1 LRDQELVKWRL
12 EIWRCLGT
20 FPDGESVR
28 HRIAEVLA
36 GAVAADRVTVRRWG
50 HVRGPARGHRVRVG
64 SPEGG
69 REELWVERD
78 RPLSREERRVLRTL
92 WRDAEEVLAVSARAE
107 DAVESER
114 HRQAVRL
121 HQGPAQA
128 LVRAL
133 LALRL
138 YRQEAERDPTAARK
152 LLNQAVDLVQQ
163 ALRAVREAIRVLKY
177 RERAFAGVEQ
187 AIRDVWTRLQGLTEA
202 RLFVDV
208 EGPEDLPRHVEEG
221 LAAVACEAVT
231 NAARHAGAS
240 RIEVRLRRAR
250 DAVTLEVSD
259 DGRGFG
265 AGFGPRRGR
274 RSFGLLLM
282 QEQVA
287 RLGGRLRI
295 RSSLEGTEVRVVVPL
310 GVREVWNPRG
320 VQSPEAIRARRGHAH
335 SRPAR

>member
-1 LRDQELVKWRL
+1 
-12 EIWRCLGT
+12 
-20 FPDGESVR
+20 
-28 HRIAEVLA
+28 
-36 GAVAADRVTVRRWG
+36 
-50 HVRGPARGHRVRVG
+50 
-64 SPEGG
+64 
-69 REELWVERD
+69 
-78 RPLSREERRVLRTL
+78 VLRTL

-310 GVREVWNPRG
+310 GVREVWNPRR